1 MINIDGYNYTIEH
14 FSVHSESPNGVIK
27 YLQNKAAQTES
38 IFIEF

>member
-14 FSVHSESPNGVIK
+14 SGIHSESPNSVTK